1 MGCSPGN
8 ERHLAAFA
16 PETEGTIG
24 EDAMLITNFK
34 DLYIAELQEMRRL
47 EGELGEAFVRMADVA
62 SNPTLKSV
70 LRDQGERSLA
80 QEQRL
85 WSMLCRHDANPP
97 VHTDRTMQ
105 ALVGEAE
112 RMLAMVK
119 GNDLRDAAMIV
130 SAQKIGHFQIA
141 AYGTTAALA
150 GQLDLRE
157 EQRLLHQSLEEEKGA
172 DEALT
177 QLAKG
182 EINHDAVAAA

>member
-1 MGCSPGN
+1 MQ
-8 ERHLAAFA
+8 
-16 PETEGTIG
+16 
-24 EDAMLITNFK
+24 ITSFK
-34 DLYIAELQEMRRL
+34 DLYVAELQEMRRL
-47 EGELGEAFVRMADVA
+47 EGELGEAFVRMAEAA

-97 VHTDRTMQ
+97 AHTDQAMH

-112 RMLAMVK
+112 KMMTMVK
-119 GNDLRDAAMIV
+119 TDDLRDAAMIA

-150 GQLDLRE
+150 GQLDLRD
-157 EQRLLHQSLEEEKGA
+157 EQRLLHQSLEEERGA

-182 EINHDAVAAA
+182 EVNHDAVAG